1 MAAFANG
8 VRSYTIIHH
17 GFGEILFLDRI
28 PQKIS
33 SSNHVVQMLQFID
46 SPPLEMVLK
55 SPCSCPF
62 SGGEF
67 HRIPIPIFQPIYL
80 H

>member
-17 GFGEILFLDRI
+17 GFGDILFLDRI

-46 SPPLEMVLK
+46 SPPLEMV
-55 SPCSCPF
+55 
-62 SGGEF
+62 
-67 HRIPIPIFQPIYL
+67 
-80 H
+80 